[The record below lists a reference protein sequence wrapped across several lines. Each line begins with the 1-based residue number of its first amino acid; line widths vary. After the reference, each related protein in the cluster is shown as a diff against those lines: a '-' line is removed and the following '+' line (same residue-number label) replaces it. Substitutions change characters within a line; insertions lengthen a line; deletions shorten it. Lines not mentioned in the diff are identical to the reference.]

1 MSYQSKPLS
10 KLSAAVLAGAL
21 LTGLAGFSGA
31 SSAEEAGQASGQTQ
45 TNASFERFKNRV
57 ENIVKDHE
65 EKTEE
70 KRADVGAKKEEAGEG
85 GRGLLQATGQTPK
98 IERIVDMG
106 ISKVR
111 AVKGKDGTI
120 MFIAD
125 MGRFVFTGSVYDLW
139 QKKQLTTID
148 EISDAV
154 SRIDLAGLNLRPERL
169 NLARVGTG
177 KKHVTIFVDPLC
189 GWCHKLMNEVVADA
203 SLKDE
208 YTFDFLVI
216 PALGKASDEL
226 SKRLFCSESD
236 PSKRF
241 EVLRGGRE
249 AIEKLS
255 KPSSSCKAEG
265 YDRTKMTSSFLGVQ
279 AVPFLIAPDGRF
291 SRGKPANLRSF
302 LEGNASD
309 GNIADLRAPR

>member
-1 MSYQSKPLS
+1 MSFFTVPKRRAAIAAALCAA
-10 KLSAAVLAGAL
+10 LSASPVLAAD
-21 LTGLAGFSGA
+21 AP
-31 SSAEEAGQASGQTQ
+31 EEGG
-45 TNASFERFKNRV
+45 SFERFQKRV
-57 ENIVKDHE
+57 ERIAE
-65 EKTEE
+65 EHGVPAPSGEE
-70 KRADVGAKKEEAGEG
+70 MGLAAPSGAKTADRSVEEAAGE
-85 GRGLLQATGQTPK
+85 LAKAAKNASP

-111 AVKGKDGTI
+111 AVKGKDGTL

-125 MGRFVFTGSVYDLW
+125 MGHFVFTGSVYDLW
-139 QKKQLTTID
+139 QKKQLTTIE

-249 AIEKLS
+249 AIEKLP

-279 AVPFLIAPDGRF
+279 AVPFVIAPDGRF

>member
-10 KLSAAVLAGAL
+10 KLSAAVLAGTL

-31 SSAEEAGQASGQTQ
+31 SCAEESGQAQS
-45 TNASFERFKNRV
+45 NASFERFKNRV

-65 EKTEE
+65 KKTEE
-70 KRADVGAKKEEAGEG
+70 KRANVEAKMGETDEND
-85 GRGLLQATGQTPK
+85 RDLLQSAEKTPK

-154 SRIDLAGLNLRPERL
+154 SRIDLSGLNLRPEAM

-177 KKHVTIFVDPLC
+177 KKHVTLFVDPLC
-189 GWCHKLMNEVVADA
+189 GWCHKLMNEVVADVA
-203 SLKDE
+203 LKDE

-226 SKRLFCSESD
+226 SKRLFCSETD
-236 PSKRF
+236 PAKRF
-241 EVLRGGRE
+241 EVLRGGRD
-249 AIEKLS
+249 AIEKLPAVS
-255 KPSSSCKAEG
+255 QACKSEG
-265 YDRTKMTSSFLGVQ
+265 YDRTKMTSTFLGVQ
-279 AVPFLIAPDGRF
+279 AVPFVIAPDGRF
-291 SRGKPANLRSF
+291 SRGKPANLRAF

-309 GNIADLRAPR
+309 GNISDLRAPR

>member
-10 KLSAAVLAGAL
+10 KLSAAALAGAL

-31 SSAEEAGQASGQTQ
+31 SSAEEAGRESGQAQ
-45 TNASFERFKNRV
+45 SNASFERFKNRV

-65 EKTEE
+65 KKTEE
-70 KRADVGAKKEEAGEG
+70 KRADVGAKKEGAGEN
-85 GRGLLQATGQTPK
+85 GRGLLRAAGKTPQ

-236 PSKRF
+236 PAKRF
-241 EVLRGGRE
+241 DVLRGGRE
-249 AIEKLS
+249 GIEKLA

-279 AVPFLIAPDGRF
+279 AVPFVIAPDGRF

>member
-10 KLSAAVLAGAL
+10 KLSAAVLAGTL

-31 SSAEEAGQASGQTQ
+31 SCAEESGQAQS
-45 TNASFERFKNRV
+45 NASFERFKNRV

-65 EKTEE
+65 KKTEE
-70 KRADVGAKKEEAGEG
+70 KRANVEAKKGETDEND
-85 GRGLLQATGQTPK
+85 RDLLQSAEKTPK

-154 SRIDLAGLNLRPERL
+154 SRIDPSGLNLRFEAM

-177 KKHVTIFVDPLC
+177 KKHVTLFVDPLC
-189 GWCHKLMNEVVADA
+189 GWCHKLMNEVVADVA
-203 SLKDE
+203 LKDE

-226 SKRLFCSESD
+226 SKRLFCSETD
-236 PSKRF
+236 PAKRF
-241 EVLRGGRE
+241 EVLRGGRD
-249 AIEKLS
+249 AIEKLPAVS
-255 KPSSSCKAEG
+255 QACKSEG
-265 YDRTKMTSSFLGVQ
+265 SDRTKMTSTFLGVQ
-279 AVPFLIAPDGRF
+279 AVPFVIAPDGRF
-291 SRGKPANLRSF
+291 SRGKPANLRAF

-309 GNIADLRAPR
+309 GNISDLRAPR

>member
-1 MSYQSKPLS
+1 MSYQLKPLS
-10 KLSAAVLAGAL
+10 KLSAAALAGAL

-85 GRGLLQATGQTPK
+85 GRGLLQAAGQTPK

-226 SKRLFCSESD
+226 SKRLFCSESN

-249 AIEKLS
+249 AIEKLP
-255 KPSSSCKAEG
+255 KPSSSCKVEG

-279 AVPFLIAPDGRF
+279 AVPFVIAPDGRF

>member
-1 MSYQSKPLS
+1 MYNRSKPLS

-31 SSAEEAGQASGQTQ
+31 SCAEESGQDSGQAQSNT
-45 TNASFERFKNRV
+45 SFERFKNRV

-65 EKTEE
+65 K
-70 KRADVGAKKEEAGEG
+70 KRADVEMKKGEVVNDPD
-85 GRGLLQATGQTPK
+85 LLQTAGNMPK

-154 SRIDLAGLNLRPERL
+154 SRIDLSGLNLRPETM
-169 NLARVGTG
+169 NLARVGKG

-189 GWCHKLMNEVVADA
+189 GWCHKLMNEVVSDV

-216 PALGKASDEL
+216 PALGKTSDEL
-226 SKRLFCSESD
+226 AKRLFCSETD
-236 PSKRF
+236 PEKRF
-241 EVLRGGRE
+241 DVLRGGRE
-249 AIEKLS
+249 AIEKLP
-255 KPSSSCKAEG
+255 KTSSSCKTEV
-265 YDRTKMTSSFLGVQ
+265 YERTKMTSTFLGVQ
-279 AVPFLIAPDGRF
+279 AVPFVIAPDGRF

-309 GNIADLRAPR
+309 GHLSDLRAPR